1 VDYTTALTMDVSAS
15 PYAFYWVTAT
25 DFAGNEG
32 KPARVNTLSGAGGTP
47 TSYVLS
53 VSNYPNPF
61 NPRTTVSY
69 TLPSRGRVT
78 VAVFDARGSHVATLF
93 DGDRPAG
100 AYTLEWNPG
109 ATVSSGIYFARIDHN
124 GATRS
129 KKMVL
134 LK

>member
-1 VDYTTALTMDVSAS
+1 
-15 PYAFYWVTAT
+15 
-25 DFAGNEG
+25 
-32 KPARVNTLSGAGGTP
+32 
-47 TSYVLS
+47 
-53 VSNYPNPF
+53 
-61 NPRTTVSY
+61 VSY
-69 TLPSRGRVT
+69 TLPARGRVT

-93 DGDRPAG
+93 DGERSAG
-100 AYTLEWNPG
+100 AYTMEWNPG